1 MLAKLLAHLYMFIFS
16 NSKAVNYCLM
26 ICRHKYYKDA
36 QIEVEC
42 NENPELPHNQSQ
54 FRRSRIKLI
63 KFQGHDRHTKLSERN
78 ETM

>member
-1 MLAKLLAHLYMFIFS
+1 
-16 NSKAVNYCLM
+16 M
-26 ICRHKYYKDA
+26 ICRHKSYLDA

-78 ETM
+78 ETMQQILFLSSQSHKMLNI